1 MHFKGIVDFALFSSG
16 IHILTLNV
24 LLLSSENMARSMD
37 ESKGQN
43 TESLRVQFFFEDST
57 QQSVNNLIIKVSHL
71 EQLTQ
76 TICYVCILFH
86 CSPCLVSRV
95 CLQFWSQ
102 THHCMG
108 CTWQQMHFSCSFSM
122 SLLSCLHSWFLE
134 TAQCF
139 SGIQTKGKHIC
150 QNPSRHNKTSPPW
163 GVCIWGGVWK
173 AQIL

>member
-43 TESLRVQFFFEDST
+43 TESLRVQFCFEDST

-86 CSPCLVSRV
+86 CSPCLVYV
-95 CLQFWSQ
+95 CSSDHRLITVWAVHDSKCISHVLFP
-102 THHCMG
+102 
-108 CTWQQMHFSCSFSM
+108 
-122 SLLSCLHSWFLE
+122 CLCCHAYIAGFRNGAVFQWDSD
-134 TAQCF
+134 
-139 SGIQTKGKHIC
+139 KGKTHLSKPF
-150 QNPSRHNKTSPPW
+150 QT
-163 GVCIWGGVWK
+163 
-173 AQIL
+173 Q